1 MTQHR
6 CYPAFRDEMDAR
18 FKQFEQ
24 LDAHLTPEEKEKS
37 LQKLRSTLQKSHKN
51 AIRGGMGGGMGYSA
65 HGH

>member
-1 MTQHR
+1 
-6 CYPAFRDEMDAR
+6 MDAR